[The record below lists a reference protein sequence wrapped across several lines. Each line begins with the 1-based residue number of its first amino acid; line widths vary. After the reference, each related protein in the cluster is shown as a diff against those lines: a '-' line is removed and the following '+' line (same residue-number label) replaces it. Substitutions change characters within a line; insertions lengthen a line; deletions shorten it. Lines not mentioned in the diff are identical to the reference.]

1 MLKDESAQNDFMG
14 GWIVDTETPT
24 AYSWMLA
31 FDGGAVEGS
40 GYKFLAPNNIN
51 AFKFLR
57 ELSEK
62 QCAWQ
67 AVETDPVTAFAAR
80 EALFITTSLDTLP
93 TVARAFASANNTDTW
108 EVTAFP
114 GETQDA
120 FSVYG
125 SSYVILKSTNDEQ
138 LAAWLFTRWLMEKE
152 QDARW
157 VETTHLFPLRTST
170 VELLADYQKTHPQW
184 AEAVA
189 LLPQGQ
195 MQPQLASW
203 RRVKIMLG
211 DGFAHMYRVNLPSGQ
226 VPAILA
232 QMQSTA
238 NDLSK

>member
-1 MLKDESAQNDFMG
+1 M
-14 GWIVDTETPT
+14 
-24 AYSWMLA
+24 
-31 FDGGAVEGS
+31 
-40 GYKFLAPNNIN
+40 
-51 AFKFLR
+51 
-57 ELSEK
+57 
-62 QCAWQ
+62 
-67 AVETDPVTAFAAR
+67 
-80 EALFITTSLDTLP
+80 
-93 TVARAFASANNTDTW
+93 
-108 EVTAFP
+108 
-114 GETQDA
+114 
-120 FSVYG
+120 
-125 SSYVILKSTNDEQ
+125 
-138 LAAWLFTRWLMEKE
+138 FTRWLMEKE

-157 VETTHLFPLRTST
+157 VETTHFFPLRTST
-170 VELLADYQKTHPQW
+170 IELLADYQKTHPQW